1 MPKKKN
7 IKKILII
14 SILLLVVILAVRQLV
29 VDVIERNSI
38 EEKEYNSISDF
49 SSIEEIAKYT
59 GCTYIK
65 EEKSTGDKYDIDIY
79 LKFKYPL
86 YTDEVSN
93 EEYYYRLIAL
103 MVEFEDYQNIRLI
116 DEENDIVI
124 AVECNK
130 ENKEIKTLLIN
141 GNSNYYGTQ
150 ETLNSIKKYQ
160 ALNVTEIEI
169 QSEEVKNLIKNDW
182 VTKNVDFGSKESTY
196 DDYDIYFDEGIEV
209 KTIDKKVFNIVFTEK
224 YDKPIVNGIKV
235 NTSFAEIKKI
245 LGTPTFNH
253 ENYIENKQKD
263 IGYIGYKGKDIYVFF
278 SENEISVYRVEQAD
292 TSTGLADAISNFN
305 QNEDIK
311 KFISTV
317 TDMWPDYDE
326 YGTDDSSY
334 ILNYA
339 LKGIRIVFSPS
350 EGGISIYENYNGY
363 ISQDVTSESVRKNT
377 NLIPQNVKLKLT
389 ENLVDVYENS
399 RTMIYNSQYGNIFL
413 GQSDYTTD
421 EFKVSITEQQIMFL
435 SVNRKYSNSTLNE
448 KAVAFKTCTDTEFV
462 FANENNQIYMYN
474 AATRN
479 LKNVQDNNQVL
490 VVDNKK
496 IFGIA
501 GIGIYTFDIE
511 NQKLQKVIQFSN
523 ELTGI
528 YKYGE
533 QSIIIGIKNM
543 GIYRYNVITNEF
555 VTLVEGQDEY
565 KISTIYEDKV
575 FYDDTLII
583 VK

>member
-65 EEKSTGDKYDIDIY
+65 EENSTGDKYDIDIY

-103 MVEFEDYQNIRLI
+103 MVEFENYQNIRLI

-124 AVECNK
+124 AVECDK

-141 GNSNYYGTQ
+141 GDSNYYGTQ
-150 ETLNSIKKYQ
+150 ESLNSIKKYQ

-196 DDYDIYFDEGIEV
+196 DNYDIYFDEGIEV

-224 YDKPIVNGIKV
+224 YDKPVVNGIKV
-235 NTSFAEIKKI
+235 NTSFDEIEKI

-305 QNEDIK
+305 QNDDIK

-326 YGTDDSSY
+326 LLYTD
-334 ILNYA
+334 NYA
-339 LKGIRIVFSPS
+339 RLKYSLRGIEISFNLNNKNGIIV
-350 EGGISIYENYNGY
+350 YENYNGY
-363 ISQDVTSESVRKNT
+363 LNNEKSIKEVINNLSLLPSHTYLELEKNMVDLNEEERVYRYNIKYENTKIGNPNITTSEFNIYIVE
-377 NLIPQNVKLKLT
+377 QNEQMVKLGFI
-389 ENLVDVYENS
+389 S
-399 RTMIYNSQYGNIFL
+399 R
-413 GQSDYTTD
+413 
-421 EFKVSITEQQIMFL
+421 
-435 SVNRKYSNSTLNE
+435 NRKYPNYIEKFNTLNLW
-448 KAVAFKTCTDTEFV
+448 KYNDT
-462 FANENNQIYMYN
+462 Q
-474 AATRN
+474 
-479 LKNVQDNNQVL
+479 L
-490 VVDNKK
+490 VYSIQNK
-496 IFGIA
+496 
-501 GIGIYTFDIE
+501 GIYLFDISTRE
-511 NQKLQKVIQFSN
+511 HKALI
-523 ELTGI
+523 
-528 YKYGE
+528 
-533 QSIIIGIKNM
+533 
-543 GIYRYNVITNEF
+543 
-555 VTLVEGQDEY
+555 EGNAEY
-565 KISTIYEDKV
+565 KIKEIKDNEII
-575 FYDDTLII
+575 YDDTILFVDAII
-583 VK
+583 Q